1 MRYTPRADDRDDV
14 PIDATMRADAEGVI
28 NIATVE
34 GTGNQLLHVLPIPVL
49 RSTVVGETQYQ
60 VQRY

>member
-34 GTGNQLLHVLPIPVL
+34 GTGNQLLLPIPVL
-49 RSTVVGETQYQ
+49 RSS
-60 VQRY
+60 RSR